1 MACNLGVLF
10 SLSGVCLGF
19 LLSFFVSLGC
29 FSSRFLFS
37 GPLFFQH
44 NIRPALTIDQCW
56 TNIMLKKQGGFQNRH
71 PLFFQHNICCALV
84 KGQCTAN
91 IMLKNQGPE
100 RRKQTQPETRE
111 KNRDRKKEAQKHTR
125 ERKKATQILSQSAL
139 SRQTLTNNWS

>member
-1 MACNLGVLF
+1 MAYNLGVLF

-19 LLSFFVSLGC
+19 LFSFFVSLGC

-91 IMLKNQGPE
+91 IMLKKSGA
-100 RRKQTQPETRE
+100 RKKKTQPETRE

-125 ERKKATQILSQSAL
+125 ERKKATQILS
-139 SRQTLTNNWS
+139 

>member
-1 MACNLGVLF
+1 MAYNLGVLF

-91 IMLKNQGPE
+91 IMLKKSGA
-100 RRKQTQPETRE
+100 RKKKTQPETRE